1 MFADSMAH
9 KMRKRGEG
17 GRDSRKFETKKTAAM
32 KRGSQNGEWQQQG
45 LIITM
50 CVSFSTKEYRFQESI
65 ILARSQR
72 RGSKMDRSEIRW
84 RLRANVREGG
94 PICTKWTDYWKTL
107 KFWQVA
113 K

>member
-65 ILARSQR
+65 ILARSQ
-72 RGSKMDRSEIRW
+72 
-84 RLRANVREGG
+84 EGRQDG
-94 PICTKWTDYWKTL
+94 
-107 KFWQVA
+107 
-113 K
+113 